1 MKERTTWLGVGL
13 SLLLVSGCG
22 LVSDIF
28 DPGLASQIGLDPAI
42 IRPQQGTI
50 IVAFNNTTRYPAV
63 FYGAWSLDAQDLTQK
78 SRNFSV
84 EVPAG
89 SVRNEVLE
97 CPVGLIT
104 PGSFEADFSYNNL
117 AALVTAPGAGEVT
130 YSGGP
135 LLNGSSFLCGYVI
148 EVRLYSIG
156 TGENATYGVTVQV
169 IPG

>member
-1 MKERTTWLGVGL
+1 MMQRRIWLGVGA
-13 SLLLVSGCG
+13 SLLLLGGCG

-63 FYGAWSLDAQDLTQK
+63 FYCAWSLDAQNLSQK

-84 EVPAG
+84 DVPG
-89 SVRNEVLE
+89 GNEVLE

-104 PGSFEADFSYNNL
+104 PGSIEAEFTYNNL
-117 AALVTAPGAGEVT
+117 AAVVTAPGAGEVT
-130 YSGGP
+130 YNGGP
-135 LLNGSSFLCGYVI
+135 LLNGTSYLCGYVI

-156 TGENATYGVTVQV
+156 TGENATYGVTVRV